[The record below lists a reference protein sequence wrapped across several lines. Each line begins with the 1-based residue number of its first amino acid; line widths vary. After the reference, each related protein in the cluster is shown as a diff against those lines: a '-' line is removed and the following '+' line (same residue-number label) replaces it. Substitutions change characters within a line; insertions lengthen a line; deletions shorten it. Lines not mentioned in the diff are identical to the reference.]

1 MSITKSVQRL
11 VVLAAFA
18 ALVAA
23 CGGSDSSST
32 YKEPTGPA
40 ATTLKVESGNLFFR
54 PDKLTAAPG
63 IIAIQL
69 TNIESGVH
77 DLVIKGQPGFQVEV
91 TGSGDTATSKID
103 LKKGKYTFYCSI
115 PGHEAAGMKGTLT
128 VS

>member
-1 MSITKSVQRL
+1 MKLTRSIKG
-11 VVLAAFA
+11 VVVVGVFA

-23 CGGSDSSST
+23 CGGSDSSSS

-40 ATTLKVESGNLFFR
+40 VATLKVESGNTFFR
-54 PDKLTAAPG
+54 PDSLKSAPG

-103 LKKGKYTFYCSI
+103 LKAGKYTFYCSI